1 MYGRINSLCLFDVS
15 EFFENMMQNI
25 LKALYE
31 GLYSTCDK
39 LWVTMFDSLNSNIA
53 KSSQTLMQTPEAWNS
68 GAYGTVKNIAES
80 AFVPLAAC
88 FIACILAWEL
98 VHLLQESNQ
107 MGGQIFEK
115 LIVLLFTC
123 VICVFLCSKSFD
135 IVMWFFKLGA
145 EVTRNIAGTT
155 VGTFGDGL
163 TLDQFLPQPENGQ
176 YELGM
181 VIELLGDI
189 ILLGIGN
196 IVIMVIGTIIYV
208 HTIMW
213 FLEFLIY
220 ASAASIPNATWM
232 NREWS
237 QVGMNYT
244 RKMLAIAFKGP
255 FMLLLFALYG
265 GVVSGIGTGD
275 FKQAFI
281 MVIGYGG
288 CLVIMMSKTGNIAA
302 SIFNAH

>member
-1 MYGRINSLCLFDVS
+1 MLDIS
-15 EFFENMMQNI
+15 EFAHELGQKI
-25 LKALYE
+25 LEGMYN
-31 GLYSTCDK
+31 GLYSLCNK
-39 LWVTMFDSLNSNIA
+39 LFMTMFDGLNNNITS
-53 KSSQTLMQTPEAWNS
+53 SSQTLIQTPEAWNS
-68 GAYGTVKNIAES
+68 NAYGTVKNIAES

-123 VICVFLCSKSFD
+123 VICVFLCSKSFE

-145 EVTRNIAGTT
+145 EVTGNIAGTT
-155 VGTFGDGL
+155 VGTFGNGL
-163 TLDQFLPQPENGQ
+163 ALDQFIPQPNGD
-176 YELGM
+176 YSLGM
-181 VIELLGDI
+181 IFELLGDL
-189 ILLGIGN
+189 ILLAVGNVVILAIGA
-196 IVIMVIGTIIYV
+196 IIYIRV
-208 HTIMW
+208 AMW

-244 RKMLAIAFKGP
+244 RKMLAVAFEGP

-265 GVVSGIGTGD
+265 GVVSGIGTAGD

-281 MVIGYGG
+281 MIIGCGLG
-288 CLVIMMSKTGNIAA
+288 LAMMMFKVGNITA
-302 SIFNAH
+302 SIFTGGLLWHILI

>member
-1 MYGRINSLCLFDVS
+1 MLDIS
-15 EFFENMMQNI
+15 EFAHELGQKI
-25 LKALYE
+25 LEGMYN
-31 GLYSTCDK
+31 GLYSLCNK
-39 LWVTMFDSLNSNIA
+39 LFMTMFDGLNNNITS
-53 KSSQTLMQTPEAWNS
+53 SSQTLIQTPEAWNS
-68 GAYGTVKNIAES
+68 NAYGTVKNIAES

-123 VICVFLCSKSFD
+123 VICVFLCSKSFE

-145 EVTRNIAGTT
+145 EVTGNIAGTT
-155 VGTFGDGL
+155 VGTFGNGL
-163 TLDQFLPQPENGQ
+163 ALDQFIPQPNGD
-176 YELGM
+176 YSLGM
-181 VIELLGDI
+181 IFELLGDL
-189 ILLGIGN
+189 ILLAVGNVVILAIGA
-196 IVIMVIGTIIYV
+196 IIYIRV
-208 HTIMW
+208 AMW

-244 RKMLAIAFKGP
+244 RKMLAVAFEGP

-265 GVVSGIGTGD
+265 GVVSGIGTAGD

-281 MVIGYGG
+281 MIIGCGLG
-288 CLVIMMSKTGNIAA
+288 LAMMMFKVGNITA

>member
-1 MYGRINSLCLFDVS
+1 MADLS
-15 EFFENMMQNI
+15 EFVHELGQHI
-25 LKALYE
+25 LEGMYN
-31 GLYSTCDK
+31 GLYSVCNK
-39 LWVTMFDSLNSNIA
+39 LWTTMFDGLNNNITR
-53 KSSQTLMQTPEAWNS
+53 SSQTLMQTPETWSSN
-68 GAYGTVKNIAES
+68 AYGTVKNIAET

-115 LIVLLFTC
+115 LIILLFTC
-123 VICVFLCSKSFD
+123 VICVFLCSKSFE
-135 IVMWFFKLGA
+135 IVMWFFRLGA
-145 EVTRNIAGTT
+145 EVTGNMAGTT
-155 VGTFGDGL
+155 AGTFGDGL
-163 TLDQFLPQPENGQ
+163 TLDQFLPQPENGE
-176 YELGM
+176 YELSM
-181 VIELLGDI
+181 VFELLGDL

-196 IVIMVIGTIIYV
+196 LVILAIGVIIYV
-208 HTIMW
+208 RVAMW

-244 RKMLAIAFKGP
+244 RKMLAVAFEGP
-255 FMLLLFALYG
+255 FMLLLFAIYG

-281 MVIGYGG
+281 MIIGCGFG
-288 CLVIMMSKTGNIAA
+288 LAMMMFKVGNITA

>member
-1 MYGRINSLCLFDVS
+1 MLDIS
-15 EFFENMMQNI
+15 EFAHELGQKI
-25 LKALYE
+25 LEGMYN
-31 GLYSTCDK
+31 GLYSLCNK
-39 LWVTMFDSLNSNIA
+39 LFMTMFDGLNNNITS
-53 KSSQTLMQTPEAWNS
+53 SSQTLIQTPEAWNS
-68 GAYGTVKNIAES
+68 NAYGTVKNIAES

-123 VICVFLCSKSFD
+123 VICVFLCSKSFE

-145 EVTRNIAGTT
+145 EVTGNIAGTT
-155 VGTFGDGL
+155 VGTFGNGL
-163 TLDQFLPQPENGQ
+163 ALDQFIPQPNGD
-176 YELGM
+176 YSLGM
-181 VIELLGDI
+181 MFELLGDL
-189 ILLGIGN
+189 ILLAVGNVVILAIGA
-196 IVIMVIGTIIYV
+196 IIYIRV
-208 HTIMW
+208 AMW

-244 RKMLAIAFKGP
+244 RKMLAVAFEGP

-265 GVVSGIGTGD
+265 GVVSGIGTAGD

-281 MVIGYGG
+281 MIIGCGLG
-288 CLVIMMSKTGNIAA
+288 LAMMMFKVGNITA

>member
-1 MYGRINSLCLFDVS
+1 MLDIS
-15 EFFENMMQNI
+15 EFAHELGQKI
-25 LKALYE
+25 LEGMYN
-31 GLYSTCDK
+31 GLYSLCNK
-39 LWVTMFDSLNSNIA
+39 LFMAMFDGLNNNITS
-53 KSSQTLMQTPEAWNS
+53 SSQTLIQTPEAWNS
-68 GAYGTVKNIAES
+68 NAYGTVKNIAES

-123 VICVFLCSKSFD
+123 VICVFLCSKSFE

-145 EVTRNIAGTT
+145 EVTGNIAGTT
-155 VGTFGDGL
+155 VGTFGNGL
-163 TLDQFLPQPENGQ
+163 ALDQFIPQPNGD
-176 YELGM
+176 YSLGM
-181 VIELLGDI
+181 IFELLGDL
-189 ILLGIGN
+189 ILLAVGNVVILAIGA
-196 IVIMVIGTIIYV
+196 IIYIRV
-208 HTIMW
+208 AMW

-244 RKMLAIAFKGP
+244 RKMLAVAFEGP

-265 GVVSGIGTGD
+265 GVVSGIGTAGD

-281 MVIGYGG
+281 MIIGCGLG
-288 CLVIMMSKTGNIAA
+288 LAMMMFKVGNITA

>member
-1 MYGRINSLCLFDVS
+1 
-15 EFFENMMQNI
+15 
-25 LKALYE
+25 
-31 GLYSTCDK
+31 
-39 LWVTMFDSLNSNIA
+39 MFDGLNNNITS
-53 KSSQTLMQTPEAWNS
+53 SSQTLIQTPEAWNS
-68 GAYGTVKNIAES
+68 NAYGTVKNIAES

-123 VICVFLCSKSFD
+123 VICVFLCSKSFE

-145 EVTRNIAGTT
+145 EVTGNIAGTT
-155 VGTFGDGL
+155 VGTFGNGL
-163 TLDQFLPQPENGQ
+163 ALDQFIPQPNGD
-176 YELGM
+176 YSLGM
-181 VIELLGDI
+181 IFELLGDL
-189 ILLGIGN
+189 ILLAVGNVVILAIGA
-196 IVIMVIGTIIYV
+196 IIYIRV
-208 HTIMW
+208 AMW

-244 RKMLAIAFKGP
+244 RKMLAVAFEGP

-265 GVVSGIGTGD
+265 GVVSGIGTAGD

-281 MVIGYGG
+281 MIIGCGLG
-288 CLVIMMSKTGNIAA
+288 LAMMMFKVGNITA